1 MPEWIDLLQWPAMA
15 ASLLAA
21 WLVASS
27 RKQRR
32 NAGFWVFL
40 GSNVLWTVWGVHDG
54 AWALIALQVALAALN
69 IRGVYKT
76 EHPAAAERPDSR
88 QAQA

>member
-21 WLVASS
+21 WLVASN
-27 RKQRR
+27 RKVRR
-32 NAGFWVFL
+32 NWGFWVFL
-40 GSNVLWTVWGVHDG
+40 ASNVLWTAWGLHDG

-69 IRGVYKT
+69 IRGVAKT
-76 EHPAAAERPDSR
+76 EPASSAEERTAAGS
-88 QAQA
+88 

>member
-1 MPEWIDLLQWPAMA
+1 MDWSDFVGMLQWPAMA

-27 RKQRR
+27 RKGRR

-69 IRGVYKT
+69 VRGVAKT
-76 EHPAAAERPDSR
+76 EAAKE
-88 QAQA
+88 